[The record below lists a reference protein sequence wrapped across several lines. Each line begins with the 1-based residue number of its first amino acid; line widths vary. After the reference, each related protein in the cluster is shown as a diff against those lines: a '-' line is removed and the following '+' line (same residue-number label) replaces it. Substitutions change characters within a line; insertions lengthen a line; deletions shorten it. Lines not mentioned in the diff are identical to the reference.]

1 MSVRNETPVKL
12 AVIGAGLIGK
22 RHIDHVL
29 SEDCAE
35 LMAIV
40 DPTEMGKALAAAK
53 GTNWYPDFATMIR
66 RERPEGVIISTPNQ
80 MHVANGLEVVAAGV
94 PALVE
99 KPLADDVAEAA
110 RLVEAAEKAGVKLM
124 TGHHRRHNPL
134 IQAAKKAI
142 DDGRLGQIVSVHGTC
157 WFYKPDD
164 YFDIPWRR
172 EKGAGPVFLNL
183 IHDVDLLR
191 YLCGDVVEVHALES
205 NALRG
210 NRVEETAVI
219 LLKFAS
225 GVLGTVNVSDKIV
238 SPWSWELTSGEN
250 PAYTHTQ
257 ETCYMIGG
265 TLGSLTV
272 PYLDLW
278 HNSTQPSWWEPILR
292 ERLPVEPKD
301 PLGLQVRNL
310 CEVVRGTAEPVMSG
324 REGLKTLRIIEAV
337 KQAAATG
344 RAVRTA

>member
-1 MSVRNETPVKL
+1 MAGHDGRPVKL
-12 AVIGAGLIGK
+12 AVLGAGLIGK
-22 RHIDHVL
+22 RHIEHVL
-29 SEDCAE
+29 AEDCAE

-40 DPTEMGKALAAAK
+40 DPTDMGKALAAAK
-53 GTNWYPDFATMIR
+53 GTRWYPSFATMMQH
-66 RERPEGVIISTPNQ
+66 ERPEGVVISTPNQ

-99 KPLADDVAEAA
+99 KPLADSVAEAT

-134 IQAAKKAI
+134 IQEAKRAI
-142 DDGRLGQIVSVHGTC
+142 DDGRLGQVVSVHGTC
-157 WFYKPDD
+157 WFYKPDE
-164 YFDIPWRR
+164 YFDVPWRR

-210 NRVEETAVI
+210 NAVEETAVI

-238 SPWSWELTSGEN
+238 SPWSWELTTGEN

-257 ETCYMIGG
+257 EACYLIGG
-265 TLGSLTV
+265 TLCSLTV
-272 PYLDLW
+272 PTLDLW
-278 HNSTQPSWWEPILR
+278 HNPTKPSWWEPIVR
-292 ERLPVEPKD
+292 ERRPVEQKD

-310 CEVVRGTAEPVMSG
+310 CDVVRGIAEPVVSG

-344 RAVRTA
+344 RAVHTA